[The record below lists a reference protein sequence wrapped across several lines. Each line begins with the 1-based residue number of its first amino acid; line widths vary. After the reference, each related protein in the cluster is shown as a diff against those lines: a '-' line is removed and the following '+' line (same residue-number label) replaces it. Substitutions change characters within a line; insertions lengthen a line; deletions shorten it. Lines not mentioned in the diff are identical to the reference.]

1 MSVGAG
7 VGGTTGFAD
16 GLSVGSSVGRN
27 VGRGVGSA
35 DGLSVGDGV
44 GNFVVG
50 LSVGVSTTAGQCH
63 SHPNLSQYG
72 MLVSIG
78 HSECV
83 GLFSLYFRQKHA
95 ASTVVVG
102 EKLGPR
108 DGVVDGFGVGE

>member
-1 MSVGAG
+1 
-7 VGGTTGFAD
+7 
-16 GLSVGSSVGRN
+16 
-27 VGRGVGSA
+27 
-35 DGLSVGDGV
+35 
-44 GNFVVG
+44 
-50 LSVGVSTTAGQCH
+50 
-63 SHPNLSQYG
+63 